1 MARKLKQWGIFLG
14 ALWVSTASVMAQ
26 EPGGLGGNDL
36 AHLPVGI
43 LLSLVYSLLG
53 IAILILGFKVLDLVT
68 PFSLSK
74 EIAEDDNVAAGVLVA
89 GMMIGLGI
97 IIAAAIL

>member
-1 MARKLKQWGIFLG
+1 MARKLKQMGILLG
-14 ALWVSTASVMAQ
+14 AFLVSTAGVMAQ
-26 EPGGLGGNDL
+26 DGGLGGNGL
-36 AHLPVGI
+36 AQLPAGI

-53 IAILILGFKVLDLVT
+53 IAVLILGFKILDMVT
-68 PFSLSK
+68 PFSLHK

>member
-1 MARKLKQWGIFLG
+1 MG
-14 ALWVSTASVMAQ
+14 ALLVGAASVMAQ
-26 EPGGLGGNDL
+26 DPNVPAPSGGGWSDL
-36 AHLPVGI
+36 PMGIVG
-43 LLSLVYSLLG
+43 SLIYTILG
-53 IAILILGFKVLDLVT
+53 IIFLVVGYKVLGAVT
-68 PFSLSK
+68 PFDLNK